1 MAKAR
6 FTALPR
12 AARDSASYIPALT
25 NRRDPSIRLKRVKSI
40 KGRREMK
47 TVALALALSSTLFVS
62 ACANMN
68 DTEQRVVSGA
78 AIGGASGA
86 ALGAVTGGL
95 SIGAGALIGAAAG
108 AAGGYIVD
116 QSQK

>member
-1 MAKAR
+1 
-6 FTALPR
+6 
-12 AARDSASYIPALT
+12 
-25 NRRDPSIRLKRVKSI
+25 
-40 KGRREMK
+40 MK

>member
-1 MAKAR
+1 
-6 FTALPR
+6 
-12 AARDSASYIPALT
+12 
-25 NRRDPSIRLKRVKSI
+25 
-40 KGRREMK
+40 MK
-47 TVALALALSSTLFVS
+47 TVVLALTTSSMLLLS
-62 ACANMN
+62 ACAGMN

-78 AIGGASGA
+78 AIGAGSGA

-116 QSQK
+116 QTQK